1 MALTS
6 NEEINRKLVTDAIS
20 TPKGYHQITDV
31 SAAVGI
37 FAQAARFAL
46 IQAVDQNVRWRD
58 DGTDPTA
65 AEGMLLFAGQT
76 IRYTGDVRTIKFIE
90 VTAGAELNVSLY
102 Y

>member
-1 MALTS
+1 MKRPNILLLYTDQQRWDALACAG
-6 NEEINRKLVTDAIS
+6 NPHIH
-20 TPKGYHQITDV
+20 TPNLD
-31 SAAVGI
+31 
-37 FAQAARFAL
+37 RL
-46 IQAVDQNVRWRD
+46 
-58 DGTDPTA
+58 A